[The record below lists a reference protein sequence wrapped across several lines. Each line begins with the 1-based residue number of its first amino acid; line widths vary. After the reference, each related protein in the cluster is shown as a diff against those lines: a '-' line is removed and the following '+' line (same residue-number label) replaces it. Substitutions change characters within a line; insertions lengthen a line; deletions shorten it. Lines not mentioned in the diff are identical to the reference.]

1 VKIKIVILM
10 NIEDAT
16 LIVKICENC
25 KYAHYIYDTCD
36 YHKAKE
42 FLKEIKG

>member
-1 VKIKIVILM
+1 M
-10 NIEDAT
+10 NIDDAV
-16 LIVKICENC
+16 LIIKICENT
-25 KYAHYIYDTCD
+25 KYGHYIYDSED